1 MSFHTSIP
9 SSTGEASPAT
19 TTADLRKFRSISVGG
34 PEVKGASLEWTD
46 VDFVIKGKKILNSC
60 TGILRPGE
68 LTAVLGPSG
77 SGKSTLMNVLGG
89 RQGLRG
95 KGKSFSGEVSFNGKV
110 QDPVNFRSHIAY
122 VMQDDHLTATATPR
136 EVLEM
141 SARLRMRDQD
151 EKEIQALVTDL
162 LDSLK
167 LTPCKDTVVGN
178 GVIKGISG
186 GERKRTSVGMELI
199 SKPQMIFLDEPL
211 SGLDSYAAVT
221 TMKVLKEL
229 ARSGVAVMVTV
240 HQPSS
245 EIFSMFDNTL
255 VICSGMMV
263 YQGPTA
269 DLKDFF
275 QDNASIKCPPDY
287 NPADF
292 VLSELQTAPL
302 VDIQRLAH
310 VYKKQAEAKIVP
322 AIEKSRVQGS
332 DAPSLKPKARPAA
345 FTTQLRELFLRDAR
359 DTFRNKPVLIARY
372 SVLIILNLLFGCVF
386 FDAGSS
392 QSEEYWLA
400 NLGEFIP
407 YYGGMVTVCIFA
419 MMGSAQATILRF
431 PEQRG
436 IFLREYASN
445 TYSTIPYMISK
456 MMAEFPLSFV
466 DSVVQIIITYY
477 MMNFQGNIFYWF
489 LTSWVL
495 NISSVSLAQ
504 LVGAA
509 VNSGAQAIQMMPV
522 LFVPQMV
529 FSGLF
534 TSLSNI
540 PVWLRWIQWLCA
552 LKYGVNLAYFNEFGF
567 DYAQLSEIND
577 AKSSLVGLDIG
588 ILLGLIVVLRTATN
602 VVLKRK
608 ARYVF

>member
-1 MSFHTSIP
+1 MSFHASTP

-19 TTADLRKFRSISVGG
+19 TTTDLRKFRSISVGG
-34 PEVKGASLEWTD
+34 SQVKGASLEWTD
-46 VDFVIKGKKILNSC
+46 VDFVIKGKKILNGC

-89 RQGLRG
+89 RQSLRG

-122 VMQDDHLTATATPR
+122 VMQDDHLTATATPK

-141 SARLRMRDQD
+141 SARLRMHDQD
-151 EKEIQALVTDL
+151 EKEVSRELVVFEGIFAAAQIQALVTDL

-263 YQGPTA
+263 YQGPTT

-302 VDIQRLAH
+302 EDIQRLAH
-310 VYKKQAEAKIVP
+310 VYKKQAE
-322 AIEKSRVQGS
+322 
-332 DAPSLKPKARPAA
+332 
-345 FTTQLRELFLRDAR
+345 
-359 DTFRNKPVLIARY
+359 
-372 SVLIILNLLFGCVF
+372 
-386 FDAGSS
+386 
-392 QSEEYWLA
+392 
-400 NLGEFIP
+400 
-407 YYGGMVTVCIFA
+407 
-419 MMGSAQATILRF
+419 
-431 PEQRG
+431 
-436 IFLREYASN
+436 
-445 TYSTIPYMISK
+445 
-456 MMAEFPLSFV
+456 
-466 DSVVQIIITYY
+466 
-477 MMNFQGNIFYWF
+477 
-489 LTSWVL
+489 
-495 NISSVSLAQ
+495 
-504 LVGAA
+504 
-509 VNSGAQAIQMMPV
+509 
-522 LFVPQMV
+522 
-529 FSGLF
+529 
-534 TSLSNI
+534 
-540 PVWLRWIQWLCA
+540 
-552 LKYGVNLAYFNEFGF
+552 
-567 DYAQLSEIND
+567 
-577 AKSSLVGLDIG
+577 
-588 ILLGLIVVLRTATN
+588 
-602 VVLKRK
+602 
-608 ARYVF
+608 